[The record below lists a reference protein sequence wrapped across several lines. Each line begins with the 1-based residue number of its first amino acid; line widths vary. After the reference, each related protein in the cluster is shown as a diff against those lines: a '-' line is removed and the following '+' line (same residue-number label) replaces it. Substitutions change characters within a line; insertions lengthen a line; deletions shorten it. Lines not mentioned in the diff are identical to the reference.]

1 MAIVTVTGPEMY
13 RKMVAS
19 MRPLPGTE
27 KESEE
32 ILECLEGMLA
42 GLGGTGQNLG
52 HLGPRPSQHIVQGRM
67 YCASVQLPTAQ
78 PGAGE
83 PSSPAAP

>member
-1 MAIVTVTGPEMY
+1 MAIVTGPEMY

-19 MRPLPGTE
+19 MRSLPGIE
-27 KESEE
+27 KESED
-32 ILECLEGMLA
+32 LRVF
-42 GLGGTGQNLG
+42 GGTSQNLG